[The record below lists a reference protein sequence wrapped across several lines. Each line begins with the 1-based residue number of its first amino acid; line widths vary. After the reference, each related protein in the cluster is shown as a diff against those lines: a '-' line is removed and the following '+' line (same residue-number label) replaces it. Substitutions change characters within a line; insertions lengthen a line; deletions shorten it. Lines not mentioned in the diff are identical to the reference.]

1 MTYLLDTNICI
12 YIIKKKPIEVF
23 EKFKEIAPG
32 DIGISSITLAE
43 LQYGVTKSSSI
54 QKNQDALNKF
64 IVPLKVFSFD
74 YNATFHYG
82 NIRTYLQK
90 SGIVIG
96 SLDMLIAAHALSLSS
111 ILVTNNVKEFE
122 RVPDLEIENWTNIN

>member
-1 MTYLLDTNICI
+1 VCEYNTAHCTYSLPCNLYVKHTDDNVNTR
-12 YIIKKKPIEVF
+12 V
-23 EKFKEIAPG
+23 
-32 DIGISSITLAE
+32 
-43 LQYGVTKSSSI
+43 
-54 QKNQDALNKF
+54 
-64 IVPLKVFSFD
+64 
-74 YNATFHYG
+74 FHYG